1 VNRAI
6 AILVFDHGFDPDK
19 VEAMT
24 VSRMNNYLRL
34 AADLNKAREKQR
46 GSR

>member
-1 VNRAI
+1 MNRAI
-6 AILVFDHGFDPDK
+6 AILVFDQGFDPDK

-34 AADLNKAREKQR
+34 AAGLHKDREKQR

>member
-6 AILVFDHGFDPDK
+6 AILVFDHRFDHEK

-24 VSRMNNYLRL
+24 VSRMNSYLKL
-34 AADLNKAREKQR
+34 AFDLYKEREKQR
-46 GSR
+46 GSK